1 MPVHKSPV
9 VTEINFMKSC
19 CMIPCRKALIEADG
33 RIPVYKCIED
43 NEEFVQL
50 LKCKLQ
56 EEVAEFLESNEA
68 AELCDVVEVVYALL
82 KAQGMSLEEFE
93 RLRLEK
99 ASVNG
104 GFDKRILL
112 NDIID

>member
-1 MPVHKSPV
+1 
-9 VTEINFMKSC
+9 MKSC

-104 GFDKRILL
+104 GFDKRIFL
-112 NDIID
+112 NDIIG